1 MSVLSIPRI
10 FFMGSSQWD
19 PCTINNNDQWPT
31 YDFTRAE
38 LNWDFLGQQ
47 TPPITRDNFQT
58 LFPTWAQTLQTYQN
72 QWQQP
77 PAEWNYYGGND
88 FSLQNNGQNTL
99 VTGGQL
105 VYGSQPITND
115 SLVNSVVSILGDAY
129 PWDQTN
135 SPTPARLIDINPDAF
150 WSTDFYLRSFQ
161 IGSNPGP
168 YLYGE
173 VVPGT
178 RMCSRWMNVQRN
190 LGALEIAGVAGVVVQ
205 TCLPTGSLTINDG
218 GSTLL
223 SQLGQGLSQPGVQ
236 GVMVRFVI
244 YMTQYF
250 SGAEFAACTGLSGN
264 DLLTCQYTTL
274 TQLWAE
280 ALANNQKPMQ
290 NPAVSTVLGSVGL
303 WMENEL
309 VSMPGGRYL
318 VPSTMVQPNNIPTP
332 AGQSPVQTGLGPAV
346 AEVQSDGN
354 QEYLSLDLGSTIP
367 EIDASGTKAN
377 IGLLMVILQ
386 LPDDQSVTLGTIN
399 YSDYG
404 GTAYDQSA
412 YQATAGIIDLPL
424 PAGISAQQ
432 VQEGFLSIQLPT
444 PGIPLTVLSETAL
457 SPAAVTVQTDQRGI
471 RVDEGESASLTIQ
484 INQQGVAPSQTI
496 NVLLAQ
502 YGPDPPPPQANAGAW
517 ALLSDAEAII
527 EFQDAPNNV
536 ISVPASASGIAEIS
550 FTPLRPGFPMI
561 VCFPFLG
568 NDQPSPPPAIIPVFQ
583 PGAPL
588 TITSAFFSCVRVMPF
603 DNDLPQQF
611 VDLWNQTHNLDDAW
625 QYVYSNILYVYDM
638 LYPVMKYYA
647 GIDLGSQLSVGQNI
661 SAILQLT
668 DSSMIDST
676 LYMPVTR
683 ELSAGKR
690 IVLEMYGGLVA
701 NNGATETMALPPGF
715 AKQNC

>member
-38 LNWDFLGQQ
+38 LNWDYLGQQ

-58 LFPTWAQTLQTYQN
+58 LFPTWAQTLQSYQN

-88 FSLQNNGQNTL
+88 FSLQNNGQSTL
-99 VTGGQL
+99 ITGGQL
-105 VYGSQPITND
+105 AYGSQPVTDD
-115 SLVNSVVSILGDAY
+115 SLVNSVVSIMGDSY
-129 PWDQTN
+129 PWDTTN
-135 SPTPARLIDINPDAF
+135 SPTSARLIDVNPDAF

-161 IGSNPGP
+161 VGSQSGP

-173 VVPGT
+173 VAPGT

-205 TCLPTGSLTINDG
+205 TCLPTSSLTLNDG

-223 SQLGQGLSQPGVQ
+223 SQLGQGLQQSGVQ
-236 GVMVRFVI
+236 GVMVRFVV

-250 SGAEFAACTGLSGN
+250 TGAEFASCAGLSGN

-280 ALANNQKPMQ
+280 ALANNQKPLQ

-318 VPSTMVQPNNIPTP
+318 VPSALVQPNNIPP
-332 AGQSPVQTGLGPAV
+332 QPGQPPVQAGLGPAV
-346 AEVQSDGN
+346 AELQSDGN
-354 QEYLSLDLGSTIP
+354 QEYLSIDLSSTIP
-367 EIDASGTKAN
+367 EIDPSGTKAN
-377 IGLLMVILQ
+377 VGPLVVNLELS
-386 LPDDQSVTLGTIN
+386 DGQSVTLGTI
-399 YSDYG
+399 DYFEGG
-404 GTAYDQSA
+404 GTAYDQAA

-424 PAGISAQQ
+424 PAGVTAQQ
-432 VQEGFLSIQLPT
+432 VQEGLLNVQLVT
-444 PGIPLTVLSETAL
+444 PGMSLTVLSEVAL
-457 SPAAVTVQTDQRGI
+457 SPAALTVQTDQRGI
-471 RVDEGESASLTIQ
+471 RVDQGEAASFTIQ
-484 INQQGVAPSQTI
+484 VNQQGAAPSQDV

-502 YGPDPPPPQANAGAW
+502 YRPDPAPPQANAGAW
-517 ALLSDAEAII
+517 VLLSSAEAII
-527 EFQDAPNNV
+527 EFQDAPGNV
-536 ISVPASASGIAEIS
+536 ITVPASAGGVAEIS
-550 FTPLRPGFPMI
+550 FTPLMPGFPMI
-561 VCFPFLG
+561 VCFPYLG
-568 NDQPSPPPAIIPVFQ
+568 DDQPSPPSPIIPVFQ
-583 PGAPL
+583 SGAPL

-611 VDLWNQTHNLDDAW
+611 ADLWNQTHSLSDAW
-625 QYVYSNILYVYDM
+625 QYVYDNILYVYDM
-638 LYPVMKYYA
+638 LYPVMKYYV
-647 GIDLGSQLSVGQNI
+647 GIDMGSQSSVDQNI

-668 DSSMIDST
+668 ASSMLDQT
-676 LYMPVTR
+676 VYMPVTR

-690 IVLEMYGGLVA
+690 IVLEMYGSLVENQGTAETIAPPQGFGKA
-701 NNGATETMALPPGF
+701 NP
-715 AKQNC
+715 